1 MKTKIRTVPRADWL
15 FVVPVIELI
24 EALFIV
30 FFFLFSLLQLESH
43 RLHQSLDVANKA
55 ARKMQQLSKRMLSNI
70 ATDLIRSG
78 KR

>member
-1 MKTKIRTVPRADWL
+1 MKAKIRTVPRADWL

>member
-1 MKTKIRTVPRADWL
+1 MKIKIRTVPRADWL

-24 EALFIV
+24 EALFI